1 MAVSQGFKRLFFDI
15 ETSPNVGFF
24 WEAGYDK
31 QIPYDNIIKE
41 RAIICIC
48 YKWEGKDKVY
58 SLNWDANQ
66 CDKKLLKEFI
76 KVAESADELIGHN
89 GDKFDLKWIRTR
101 CLIHNIRMMPEYTT
115 VDTLKVARSK
125 FKFNSNRL
133 DYIAKFLGHGGKNNN
148 SGFGLW
154 REVIINKSK
163 KGLAEMLT
171 YCKNDVV
178 ILEKVFTSLNNYIKQ
193 KSHVGVIEG
202 EYKWSCPKCGG
213 NVGITM
219 ISTYVSAAGNS
230 SYYMLHKK
238 DGCFHKFKISA
249 ATYRAKKKHE
259 IDIKRKKY

>member
-24 WEAGYDK
+24 WEAGFDK

-48 YKWEGKDKVY
+48 YKWEGSNKVY

-66 CDKKLLKEFI
+66 CDKAMLKEFI
-76 KVAESADELIGHN
+76 KVAESADELVGHN

-101 CLIHNIRMMPEYTT
+101 CLIHKIKMMPDYVT
-115 VDTLKVARSK
+115 VDTLKVSRSK

-154 REVIINKSK
+154 KEVIINKSK
-163 KGLAEMLT
+163 KGLKDMLT

-178 ILEKVFTSLNNYIKQ
+178 ILEKVFHSLNDYIKQ
-193 KSHVGVIEG
+193 KTHVGVVEG
-202 EYKWSCPKCGG
+202 EHKWSCPKCGG
-213 NVGITM
+213 NVGLTLIKEHVT
-219 ISTYVSAAGNS
+219 AAGTVS
-230 SYYMLHKK
+230 VYMRHKDPK
-238 DGCFHKFKISA
+238 CWHSFKLSH
-249 ATYRAKKKHE
+249 ATYKAKKKYE
-259 IDIKRKKY
+259 LTMKLKAL